1 MQITPPR
8 GSALRAHILTL
19 VGGGEG
25 CTNKDLCSTKWHLF
39 LSVRINF
46 YKQAAMD
53 CDCAA
58 SEDPG
63 LSGRSVYSPLLN
75 CFKQAGAHHHLRP
88 EAFHALGAVY
98 CVVVCRCVV
107 VSLRCYVVVTPLRC
121 CIIESLR
128 RCVVASLRR
137 FVVSSLR
144 RCVVVASLLHRLSLL
159 RRCVVASLRLCVV
172 ASLLHRLSSLPPTQT
187 TNDRPNDNDRK
198 QQNRKTSKNPH
209 L

>member
-1 MQITPPR
+1 
-8 GSALRAHILTL
+8 
-19 VGGGEG
+19 
-25 CTNKDLCSTKWHLF
+25 
-39 LSVRINF
+39 
-46 YKQAAMD
+46 MD
-53 CDCAA
+53 CHCAA

-159 RRCVVASLRLCVV
+159 RRCVVASLRLCVFASLRLCVV
-172 ASLLHRLSSLPPTQT
+172 ASLLHRLSSLPPTQRQRT
-187 TNDRPNDNDRK
+187 TDRTTTTASSKTAKPLK
-198 QQNRKTSKNPH
+198 IHTSKKFKP
-209 L
+209 LKIQVPFFRGCRRSQ